1 MPKTYAI
8 ILAAGSGSRTKEFTP
23 KAFLKINELFII
35 EYSILQLSNN
45 YMIDHV
51 ILVVP
56 KAYQAFTEELVQ
68 IKKYEKVI
76 NVLSG
81 GANRFK
87 SSGIGLAVISEPN
100 DRVLIHDAARPF
112 ITKDIIDNCLNALN
126 NSDAVNI
133 LTPISDTLVELKG
146 NEIIGKVDRE
156 KLRRSQTPQGFL
168 VSAIK
173 KAHELAEENK
183 FEDITDDFNLVLK
196 FGTGS
201 TSWVDGSRYNI
212 KITYAEDLIYA
223 QRFLV

>member
-23 KAFLKINELFII
+23 KAFLKIKDLFIL
-35 EYSILQLSNN
+35 EYSILQFITNPD
-45 YMIDHV
+45 IDHI

-56 KAYQAFTEELVQ
+56 KAYQALTKELIQ
-68 IKKYEKVI
+68 NKKYIKVKQI
-76 NVLSG
+76 LSG

-87 SSGIGLAVISEPN
+87 SSGIGLAIINEPN

-112 ITKDIIDNCLNALN
+112 ITKTIIDDCMKALDK
-126 NSDAVNI
+126 SDAVNT
-133 LTPISDTLVELKG
+133 LSPISDTLVEFKDG
-146 NEIIGKVDRE
+146 EIIGIVNRD

-173 KAHELAEENK
+173 EAHQMAEESN

-196 FGTGS
+196 FKTGN
-201 TSWVDGSRYNI
+201 TSWINGSRYNI